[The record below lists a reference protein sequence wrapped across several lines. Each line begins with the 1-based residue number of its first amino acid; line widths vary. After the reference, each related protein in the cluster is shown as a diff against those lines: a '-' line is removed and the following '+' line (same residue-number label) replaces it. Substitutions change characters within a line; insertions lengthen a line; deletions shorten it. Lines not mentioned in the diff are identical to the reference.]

1 MLQNIQDA
9 KIDDTRY
16 PIVLHGYIT
25 STRSSS
31 RSTDYLHLLD
41 PKLRKTIQ
49 VMVTKDISS
58 AQPTPRANA
67 GEVRGVS
74 LNAPTSHDVSK
85 IPEKIQAQDASG
97 AFCEASRKDPGM
109 HSQSL
114 ADNGSENA
122 GEDDAHLSL
131 QGLAGS
137 DMTSSQQVSAS
148 TPDQNNELSSEARE
162 EGHQGI
168 PAHSVNPVCTGYR
181 KLRPHTP
188 VVVSGIVCQRKPS
201 STSIGSNTDGTH
213 NGVVSR
219 VTGKRQHQR
228 HSTSKYQDPYVGEVE
243 RIDWIIIK
251 ATSITALNEFPPTII
266 AKNETNFPPEDR
278 HLQLRTKHYL
288 RQTIRARSKAMA
300 QTRKF
305 MFMKGFDEIETP
317 LLFKSTPEGA
327 REFMVPT
334 RKKGMAYA
342 LPQSPQQYKQILMA
356 SGISRYFQFARCFRD
371 EDMRA
376 DRQPEFTQVSCAS
389 ALMLIGR
396 AKLYIARFGNGL
408 CHAIRGHVHRRAF
421 IDANAVAIIL

>member
-16 PIVLHGYIT
+16 PVVLHGYIT

-41 PKLRKTIQ
+41 PGLRKTIQ
-49 VMVTKDISS
+49 VMVAKDFSS

-74 LNAPTSHDVSK
+74 LNTPTSHDVGK
-85 IPEKIQAQDASG
+85 TPEKIQVQGASG
-97 AFCEASRKDPGM
+97 AFREASRKDPGM
-109 HSQSL
+109 HSH
-114 ADNGSENA
+114 DGGENA
-122 GEDDAHLSL
+122 EEDDANPSL
-131 QGLAGS
+131 QGLAMS
-137 DMTSSQQVSAS
+137 DMTSSQHISVN
-148 TPDQNNELSSEARE
+148 QNNELSPEARE
-162 EGHQGI
+162 GGHQDI
-168 PAHSVNPVCTGYR
+168 PAHSVNPVCRGYR
-181 KLRPHTP
+181 KIRPHTP

-201 STSIGSNTDGTH
+201 STSMRSNTDGTH
-213 NGVVSR
+213 SGVVSR
-219 VTGKRQHQR
+219 VAGKRQHQQ

-251 ATSITALNEFPPTII
+251 ATSVTALNEFPPTII

-278 HLQLRTKHYL
+278 HLQLRTKHHL
-288 RQTIRARSKAMA
+288 RQTIRLRSKAMA

-334 RKKGMAYA
+334 RTKGMAYA

-376 DRQPEFTQVSCAS
+376 DRQPEFTQVSRAP
-389 ALMLIGR
+389 ALMLIAR
-396 AKLYIARFGNGL
+396 AKDY
-408 CHAIRGHVHRRAF
+408 V
-421 IDANAVAIIL
+421 

>member
-1 MLQNIQDA
+1 MLQNIQDT

-25 STRSSS
+25 STRSSN

-58 AQPTPRANA
+58 PQPTPGTNV

-74 LNAPTSHDVSK
+74 LNALTSHDVGE
-85 IPEKIQAQDASG
+85 IPEKIQAQETSG
-97 AFCEASRKDPGM
+97 AFCEASRKDSGM

-114 ADNGSENA
+114 ADDSSENA
-122 GEDDAHLSL
+122 SKDDAHLSL

-137 DMTSSQQVSAS
+137 GTTSSQQVSAS
-148 TPDQNNELSSEARE
+148 TPDQNNELSPEARE
-162 EGHQGI
+162 GGYQDI

-181 KLRPHTP
+181 KIRPHTP

-201 STSIGSNTDGTH
+201 STLIGSTTDGTH
-213 NGVVSR
+213 SGIVSR
-219 VTGKRQHQR
+219 VAGKRQHQR

-278 HLQLRTKHYL
+278 HLQLRTKHHL

-376 DRQPEFTQVSCAS
+376 DRQPEFTQVSRAS
-389 ALMLIGR
+389 ALMLISR
-396 AKLYIARFGNGL
+396 AKDDI
-408 CHAIRGHVHRRAF
+408 
-421 IDANAVAIIL
+421 

>member
-9 KIDDTRY
+9 EMDDTRY
-16 PIVLHGYIT
+16 PVVLHGYIT

-31 RSTDYLHLLD
+31 RSIDYLHLLD
-41 PKLRKTIQ
+41 PALRKTIQ
-49 VMVTKDISS
+49 VMVTKDFSS
-58 AQPTPRANA
+58 AQPAPRSNA
-67 GEVRGVS
+67 GEVHGVNLHAS
-74 LNAPTSHDVSK
+74 PSHDVGTISEQTQ
-85 IPEKIQAQDASG
+85 PQDASG
-97 AFCEASRKDPGM
+97 VFRQASGKGPGM

-114 ADNGSENA
+114 ADDASKNTGK
-122 GEDDAHLSL
+122 DDAQLPL

-137 DMTSSQQVSAS
+137 DMTSSQRSSAS
-148 TPDQNNELSSEARE
+148 TLDQNNELSSETR
-162 EGHQGI
+162 QGGQPDI
-168 PAHSVNPVCTGYR
+168 PAHSVNPVCRGYR
-181 KLRPHTP
+181 KMRPHTP

-201 STSIGSNTDGTH
+201 STSMKSNTDGTQS
-213 NGVVSR
+213 GSVSR
-219 VTGKRQHQR
+219 LTGKRQHQR
-228 HSTSKYQDPYVGEVE
+228 HSTNKYQDPYVGEVE
-243 RIDWIIIK
+243 RIDWLIIK

-278 HLQLRTKHYL
+278 HLQLRTKHHL
-288 RQTIRARSKAMA
+288 RHTIRLRSKAMA

-376 DRQPEFTQVSCAS
+376 DRQPEFTQVSRAS
-389 ALMLIGR
+389 A
-396 AKLYIARFGNGL
+396 F
-408 CHAIRGHVHRRAF
+408 
-421 IDANAVAIIL
+421 

>member
-16 PIVLHGYIT
+16 PVVLHGYIT

-41 PKLRKTIQ
+41 PGLRKTIQ
-49 VMVTKDISS
+49 VMVTKDSSS
-58 AQPTPRANA
+58 AQPTPGANA
-67 GEVRGVS
+67 GEARGVS
-74 LNAPTSHDVSK
+74 PNAPTSHDVGK
-85 IPEKIQAQDASG
+85 MPEKIQAQDASG
-97 AFCEASRKDPGM
+97 AFREASRKDPGM
-109 HSQSL
+109 HSQLL
-114 ADNGSENA
+114 ADDGSQNA
-122 GEDDAHLSL
+122 GEDANPSL
-131 QGLAGS
+131 QGLTGS
-137 DMTSSQQVSAS
+137 DVTGDQHILAS
-148 TPDQNNELSSEARE
+148 TPDQNNELSLEARE
-162 EGHQGI
+162 GGHQDI
-168 PAHSVNPVCTGYR
+168 PAHSVNPVCRGYG
-181 KLRPHTP
+181 KIRPHTP

-201 STSIGSNTDGTH
+201 STSIRSNIDGTH
-213 NGVVSR
+213 SGVVSR
-219 VTGKRQHQR
+219 AAGKRQHQR

-251 ATSITALNEFPPTII
+251 ATSVTALNEFPPTII

-278 HLQLRTKHYL
+278 HLQLRTKHHL
-288 RQTIRARSKAMA
+288 RQTIRLRSKAMA

-356 SGISRYFQFARCFRD
+356 SGISRYFQFAKCFRD

-376 DRQPEFTQVSCAS
+376 DRQPEFTQVSRAS
-389 ALMLIGR
+389 ALMLIAR
-396 AKLYIARFGNGL
+396 AKDYI
-408 CHAIRGHVHRRAF
+408 
-421 IDANAVAIIL
+421 

>member
-16 PIVLHGYIT
+16 PVVLHGYIT

-41 PKLRKTIQ
+41 PGLRKTIQ
-49 VMVTKDISS
+49 VMVTKDSSS
-58 AQPTPRANA
+58 AQPTPRANT
-67 GEVRGVS
+67 GEARGVS
-74 LNAPTSHDVSK
+74 PNAPTSHDVGK
-85 IPEKIQAQDASG
+85 MPEKIQAQDASG
-97 AFCEASRKDPGM
+97 AFREASRKDPGM
-109 HSQSL
+109 HSQLL
-114 ADNGSENA
+114 ADDGSQSA
-122 GEDDAHLSL
+122 GEDDANPSL
-131 QGLAGS
+131 QGLAWS
-137 DMTSSQQVSAS
+137 DVTSDQHISAS
-148 TPDQNNELSSEARE
+148 TPDRNNELSYEARE
-162 EGHQGI
+162 GGHQDI
-168 PAHSVNPVCTGYR
+168 PAHSVNPVCRGYR
-181 KLRPHTP
+181 KIRPHTP

-201 STSIGSNTDGTH
+201 STSIRSSTDGTH
-213 NGVVSR
+213 GGVMSR
-219 VTGKRQHQR
+219 AAGKRQHQR

-251 ATSITALNEFPPTII
+251 ATSVTALNEFPPTII

-278 HLQLRTKHYL
+278 HLQLRTKHHL
-288 RQTIRARSKAMA
+288 RQTIRLRSKAMA

-356 SGISRYFQFARCFRD
+356 SGISRYFQFAKCFRD

-376 DRQPEFTQVSCAS
+376 DRQPEFTQVSRAS
-389 ALMLIGR
+389 ALMLIAR
-396 AKLYIARFGNGL
+396 AKDDI
-408 CHAIRGHVHRRAF
+408 
-421 IDANAVAIIL
+421 

>member
-1 MLQNIQDA
+1 MLQNIQDT
-9 KIDDTRY
+9 KIGDTRH
-16 PIVLHGYIT
+16 PVVLHGYIT

-31 RSTDYLHLLD
+31 RSTDYLDLLD

-74 LNAPTSHDVSK
+74 LNAPTSHDVGK
-85 IPEKIQAQDASG
+85 IPEKIQGQDASDT
-97 AFCEASRKDPGM
+97 FCEASRKDPDM

-114 ADNGSENA
+114 ADDGSENA
-122 GEDDAHLSL
+122 GENDAHLSL

-137 DMTSSQQVSAS
+137 GMTSSQQVSTS
-148 TPDQNNELSSEARE
+148 TPDQNNELSPEVRE
-162 EGHQGI
+162 GGDQDI

-181 KLRPHTP
+181 KIRPHTP

-213 NGVVSR
+213 GVVSR
-219 VTGKRQHQR
+219 VAGKRQHQR
-228 HSTSKYQDPYVGEVE
+228 HSTSKYRDLYVGEVE

-251 ATSITALNEFPPTII
+251 ATSITPLNEFPPTII

-278 HLQLRTKHYL
+278 HLQLRTKHHL
-288 RQTIRARSKAMA
+288 RQTIQARSKAMA

-356 SGISRYFQFARCFRD
+356 SGISRYFQFAKCFRD

-376 DRQPEFTQVSCAS
+376 DRQPEFTQVSRAS

-396 AKLYIARFGNGL
+396 ANDNI
-408 CHAIRGHVHRRAF
+408 
-421 IDANAVAIIL
+421 

>member
-16 PIVLHGYIT
+16 PVVLHGYIT

-67 GEVRGVS
+67 GEVCGVS
-74 LNAPTSHDVSK
+74 LNASTSHDVGK
-85 IPEKIQAQDASG
+85 TPEKIQAQDASG
-97 AFCEASRKDPGM
+97 AFCEASLKDPGM

-114 ADNGSENA
+114 ADDGGENA
-122 GEDDAHLSL
+122 GKDDAHLSL

-137 DMTSSQQVSAS
+137 DMTSSQQVLAS
-148 TPDQNNELSSEARE
+148 TPDQNNKLSSEARE
-162 EGHQGI
+162 ESHQDI
-168 PAHSVNPVCTGYR
+168 PAHSVNPLCTGYR

-213 NGVVSR
+213 SGVVSR
-219 VTGKRQHQR
+219 VAGKRQHQR

-278 HLQLRTKHYL
+278 HLQLRTKHHL

-356 SGISRYFQFARCFRD
+356 SGVSRYFQFARCFRD

-376 DRQPEFTQVSCAS
+376 DRQPEFTQVSRAS
-389 ALMLIGR
+389 TLMLIGC
-396 AKLYIARFGNGL
+396 AKDYI
-408 CHAIRGHVHRRAF
+408 
-421 IDANAVAIIL
+421 